1 MSNWAGYGIDLP
13 DLTEEQRDAI
23 FAERELH
30 YAKEDIEEFMAKF
43 LPHDLLVPQELV
55 ELCASDLLKSRTW
68 CDEHDTIVEI
78 VCNRLHWYGA
88 KEAII
93 KC

>member
-1 MSNWAGYGIDLP
+1 MSNWTGYGIDLP
-13 DLTEEQRDAI
+13 ELTQEQEDTV
-23 FAERELH
+23 FAKVEHR
-30 YAKEDIEEFMAKF
+30 YAEDDVKEFMAKF
-43 LPHDLLVPQELV
+43 LPHDLLVPNELV
-55 ELCASDLLKSRTW
+55 DLCANDLLKSRTW
-68 CDEHDTIVEI
+68 KDEHDILVEI